1 MDADEREICDF
12 LKSFPG
18 QYISGREIAR
28 RAGGKWKFLDDQN
41 WAVPV
46 LIRLKEQGIVEVNAS
61 GQYRLTGQ
69 LQKEKKKKKWIAP
82 HIQKILEESGKDFS
96 EATGEEGA
104 AASAEPKPTPDTKP
118 GGGATPPS
126 TS

>member
-1 MDADEREICDF
+1 MDTDEREICDF

-18 QYISGREIAR
+18 QFLSGREIAR
-28 RAGGKWKFLDDQN
+28 RAGGKWKFHDDQN
-41 WAVPV
+41 WAVPA
-46 LIRLKEQGIVEVNAS
+46 LIRLKEQNIIEVNAS

-69 LQKEKKKKKWIAP
+69 MQKEKKKKKWIAP
-82 HIQKILEESGKDFS
+82 HIQKILDESGKDFS

-104 AASAEPKPTPDTKP
+104 AGQPQAPASEGKP
-118 GGGATPPS
+118 GGDAAPSS

>member
-18 QYISGREIAR
+18 QFISGREIAR

-41 WAVPV
+41 WAVPA
-46 LIRLKEQGIVEVNAS
+46 LIRLKEQNLLDSNAS
-61 GQYRLTGQ
+61 GQYRLVAGIK
-69 LQKEKKKKKWIAP
+69 KEKKKKWISP

-96 EATGEEGA
+96 EVTGEEGGA
-104 AASAEPKPTPDTKP
+104 GEAQGPKPGAKP
-118 GGGATPPS
+118 GGDGAQS
-126 TS
+126 

>member
-1 MDADEREICDF
+1 MFKIATWSTRFNWRSRRSSLVDFCGNIICCMDADEREICDF

-28 RAGGKWKFLDDQN
+28 RAAGKWKFLDDQN

-82 HIQKILEESGKDFS
+82 
-96 EATGEEGA
+96 
-104 AASAEPKPTPDTKP
+104 
-118 GGGATPPS
+118 
-126 TS
+126 